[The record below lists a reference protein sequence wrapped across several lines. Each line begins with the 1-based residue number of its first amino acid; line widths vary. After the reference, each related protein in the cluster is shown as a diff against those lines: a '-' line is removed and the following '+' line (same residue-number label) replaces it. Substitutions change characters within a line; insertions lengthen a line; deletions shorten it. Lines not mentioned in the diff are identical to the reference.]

1 MKRLRK
7 YILSNFSS
15 LFLSIFVPL
24 FAIASVI
31 FLIKLAAYTAII
43 QLTIWEMT
51 KLYIFILPQLLFY
64 TLPITFF
71 IAATLSLFKLSND
84 NEVIVFF
91 SLGIKPFFIVRT
103 FFWPALLLAMVMFFD
118 FFIIDPHTRVLSK
131 NFISYKKSEAKFNL
145 SASEF
150 GNSFGDWLLY
160 LGKKNKDG
168 TFEKV
173 FLFNKK
179 QKEEILI
186 TAKKAEV
193 INDAGILRLK
203 LTQGE
208 GYSYSTEKFSQ
219 INFNTMLI
227 NDTMK
232 ADLMNYKKPLEYWL
246 AKEGWDGR
254 KKHLFIRNSL
264 MSLFPLVTLFLVVSF
279 GIVHTRHQK
288 SKIYLF
294 MFLTIL
300 FYYSGLLAVEKFL
313 GFYTIAA
320 VSLGWLMGGYLLYRK
335 TIVRKF

>member
-186 TAKKAEV
+186 AAKRAEL
-193 INDAGILRLK
+193 INDSGILRLK
-203 LTQGE
+203 LNDGE
-208 GYSYSTEKFSQ
+208 GYSYSKEKFTQ
-219 INFNTMLI
+219 INFKTMYI
-227 NDTMK
+227 NDTLVTK
-232 ADLMNYKKPLEYWL
+232 LHEYKSTFNYWFSKDRARAKK
-246 AKEGWDGR
+246 KMFIMDT
-254 KKHLFIRNSL
+254 LF
-264 MSLFPLVTLFLVVSF
+264 SLFPMISLFLALSI
-279 GIVHTRHQK
+279 GIVHARHGK
-288 SKIYLF
+288 SQVYLF
-294 MFLTIL
+294 LFLGVVVFYGATI
-300 FYYSGLLAVEKFL
+300 GLQKLL
-313 GFYTIAA
+313 GFYTVPVVA
-320 VSLGWLMGGYLLYRK
+320 LLWTVVTYVIYRK
-335 TIVRKF
+335 TIVKRF

>member
-7 YILSNFSS
+7 YILANFSS
-15 LFLSIFVPL
+15 LFISIFLPL
-24 FAIASVI
+24 FSIASVI

-51 KLYIFILPQLLFY
+51 KLYIFILPQILFY

-84 NEVIVFF
+84 NEIIVLF
-91 SLGIKPFFIVRT
+91 SLGIKPIFIVRT
-103 FFWPALLLAMVMFFD
+103 FFWPAALLSIVLFFN
-118 FFIIDPHTRVLSK
+118 FLVIDPHTSVLSR

-160 LGKKNKDG
+160 LGKKNEDG

-173 FLFNKK
+173 FLFNKN

-186 TAKKAEV
+186 AAKKAEV

-203 LTQGE
+203 LSHGQ

-219 INFNTMLI
+219 IDFNTMLI

-232 ADLMNYKKPLEYWL
+232 TDLMHYKKPLQYWL
-246 AKEGWDGR
+246 SDDFKER
-254 KKHLFIRNSL
+254 KKHLLIRNSL
-264 MSLFPLVTLFLVVSF
+264 MSLFPIVTLFLVVTF
-279 GIVHTRHQK
+279 GVVQVRHQK
-288 SKIYLF
+288 SKIYLYL
-294 MFLTIL
+294 FLTIL
-300 FYYSGLLAVEKFL
+300 FYYAGLLALEKYL

-320 VSLGWLMGGYLLYRK
+320 VSIGWLIGSYLLYRRI
-335 TIVRKF
+335 IVRKF

>member
-15 LFLSIFVPL
+15 LFISIFLPL
-24 FAIASVI
+24 FSIASVI

-51 KLYIFILPQLLFY
+51 KLYIFILPQILFY

-71 IAATLSLFKLSND
+71 VAATLSLFKLSND
-84 NEVIVFF
+84 NEIIVLFA
-91 SLGIKPFFIVRT
+91 LGIKPFFIVRT
-103 FFWPALLLAMVMFFD
+103 FFWPAALLSVVLTFNFLV
-118 FFIIDPHTRVLSK
+118 IDPHTSVLSR

-160 LGKKNKDG
+160 LGKKNEDG

-186 TAKKAEV
+186 AAKKAEV

-203 LTQGE
+203 LTQGQ

-219 INFNTMLI
+219 IDFKTMLI

-232 ADLMNYKKPLEYWL
+232 TDLMHYKKPLQYWMSNDFHE
-246 AKEGWDGR
+246 K
-254 KKHLFIRNSL
+254 KKHLLIRNSL
-264 MSLFPLVTLFLVVSF
+264 MSLFPIVTLFLVVTF
-279 GIVHTRHQK
+279 GVVQVRHQK

-294 MFLTIL
+294 LFLTIL
-300 FYYSGLLAVEKFL
+300 FYYSGLLAVEKHL

-320 VSLGWLMGGYLLYRK
+320 VALGWLIGSYLLYRRI
-335 TIVRKF
+335 IVRKF

>member
-1 MKRLRK
+1 MKRLKK

-15 LFLSIFVPL
+15 LFISIFLPL
-24 FAIASVI
+24 FSIASVI

-71 IAATLSLFKLSND
+71 VAATLSLFKLSND
-84 NEVIVFF
+84 NEIIVLFA
-91 SLGIKPFFIVRT
+91 LGIKPFFIVRT
-103 FFWPALLLAMVMFFD
+103 FFWPAVLLSIVLFFN
-118 FFIIDPHTRVLSK
+118 FLVIDPHTTVLSK

-179 QKEEILI
+179 QQEEILI
-186 TAKKAEV
+186 AAKKAKV

-203 LTQGE
+203 LTDGQ
-208 GYSYSTEKFSQ
+208 GYSYSTKKFSQ
-219 INFNTMLI
+219 IDFKTMLI

-232 ADLMNYKKPLEYWL
+232 TDLMHYKKPLQYWL
-246 AKEGWDGR
+246 SKENYGR
-254 KKHLFIRNSL
+254 KKHLFIRNTL
-264 MSLFPLVTLFLVVSF
+264 LSLFPVVTLFLVASF
-279 GIVHTRHQK
+279 GIVQVRHQK

-294 MFLTIL
+294 LFLTIL
-300 FYYSGLLAVEKFL
+300 FYYAGLLILEKYL

-320 VSLGWLMGGYLLYRK
+320 VALGWLFGGYLIYRK
-335 TIVRKF
+335 TIVSKF